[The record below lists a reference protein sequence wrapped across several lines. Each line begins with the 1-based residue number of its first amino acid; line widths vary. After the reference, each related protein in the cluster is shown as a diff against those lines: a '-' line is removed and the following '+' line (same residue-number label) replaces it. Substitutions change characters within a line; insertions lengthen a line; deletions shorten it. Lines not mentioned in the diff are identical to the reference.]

1 MKQITKDD
9 ILLPKNIEAEVL
21 QKIMVLL
28 VTVNPIETS
37 ATHSYLRP
45 LDGHENVYRFT
56 QGGQTVRDVVYYIG
70 QYGACPAAISADYG
84 STSTVSMMADQC
96 FPNLGGIIGIGI
108 ICGIKEKVQM
118 YNVIV
123 SSKVIKY
130 DKVKNAD
137 ERYSQTGGPIAV
149 SSQLLK
155 LFNQPVQWPD
165 DTNKKVLKDLSNL
178 VPNVR
183 LGTILSG
190 PCFVDILT
198 MENTLSRKF
207 ASEAIGIVMDQAYLF
222 AESQHTTANT
232 IVVKAV
238 SNFGSN
244 KIPICGLIA
253 ALLAAD
259 LVDKC
264 LSNPQAHEVLKGL
277 FNCVCIGKT
286 CSARILQWINN
297 LKE

>member
-1 MKQITKDD
+1 MYVDEILWSQYDLKQITEDD

-21 QKIMVLL
+21 QKVMVLL
-28 VTVNPIETS
+28 VTVNPTETS
-37 ATHSYLRP
+37 ATHSYLKP
-45 LDGHENVYRFT
+45 LDGHGNIYRFT

-70 QYGACPAAISADYG
+70 QYGTCPAAISADYG
-84 STSTVSMMADQC
+84 STSTASMMADQC
-96 FPNLGGIIGIGI
+96 FPNLGGIIGVGVV
-108 ICGIKEKVQM
+108 CGIKKKVQM
-118 YNVIV
+118 YDVIV
-123 SSKVIKY
+123 SSKVINY
-130 DKVKNAD
+130 DKAKDTD
-137 ERYSQTGGPIAV
+137 EGYSQTGGPITV

-165 DTNKKVLKDLSNL
+165 DTNKKLLKDLSNL
-178 VPNVR
+178 VPNVK
-183 LGTILSG
+183 LGAILSG
-190 PCFVDILT
+190 PCFVDYLAMKKT
-198 MENTLSRKF
+198 SSRNF

-244 KIPICGLIA
+244 KIPVYGLIA

-277 FNCVCIGKT
+277 LNCVV
-286 CSARILQWINN
+286 
-297 LKE
+297 